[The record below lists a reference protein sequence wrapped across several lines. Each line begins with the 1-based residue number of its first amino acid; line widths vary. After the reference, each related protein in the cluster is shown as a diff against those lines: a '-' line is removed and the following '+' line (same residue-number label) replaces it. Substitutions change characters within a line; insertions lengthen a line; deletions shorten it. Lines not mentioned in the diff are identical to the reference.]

1 MNALLVRFGP
11 LIRRIL
17 ALLPDSVINRLL
29 GRRGWEDAELGVA
42 VPPQTPIR
50 LFVAPANSAGQ
61 GWAWARAVE
70 CELAGVGAVDLAI
83 RTAGSH
89 AFSFPAD
96 LLIPETV
103 YVFAAKWRAR
113 QHQALL
119 DFTHVLLE
127 SGRFAYGN
135 VPGTTPRDAAVA
147 LAAEGPR
154 IALLW
159 HGSDIRMPSRHVT
172 DEPDS
177 PFGPRGTYPAESTAV
192 LERNART
199 NLAFIESTDFPVFVS
214 TPDLL
219 SMAPRST
226 WLPVVVDAEAW
237 SRSGDRAPFDGG
249 ALPVVVHAPSNAGLK
264 GTEQIRPIM
273 QRLHDE
279 GLIEYRELSGIPSR
293 EMPAAYGAADIVLD
307 QFLIGGYGVAA
318 VEAMAAGRIV
328 IGHVGEASRREVRE
342 RTGSD
347 LPLIEARFDELEGV
361 VRGILADPES
371 YRASAAAGTAFVQAV
386 HDGRLSALAL
396 ADFLGARP
404 REGASA

>member
-1 MNALLVRFGP
+1 MTWLARWGPLVR
-11 LIRRIL
+11 RVL
-17 ALLPDSVINRLL
+17 ALLPDGLISRLL
-29 GRRGWEDAELGVA
+29 GRRGWSGTDLTVA
-42 VPPQTPIR
+42 VAPETPIR
-50 LFVAPANSAGQ
+50 LFVAPTNSAGQ

-70 CELAGVGAVDLAI
+70 RELRDVGAVDLAI

-96 LLIPETV
+96 LLIPETA
-103 YVFAAKWRAR
+103 YVFAAGWRAR
-113 QHQALL
+113 QHEALL
-119 DFTHVLLE
+119 GFTHVLLE
-127 SGRFAYGN
+127 SGRFVYGN

-159 HGSDIRMPSRHVT
+159 HGSDIRLPSRHAV

-177 PFGPRGTYPAESTAV
+177 PFGSRGTYPAQLTTV
-192 LERNART
+192 LERNARA
-199 NLAFIESTDFPVFVS
+199 NLALIDSTDFPVFVS

-219 SMAPRST
+219 AMTPRSV
-226 WLPVVVDAEAW
+226 WLPVVVDADAW
-237 SRSGDRAPFDGG
+237 SG
-249 ALPVVVHAPSNAGLK
+249 AGSREPLAGTARPVVVHAPSNAGLK
-264 GTEQIRPIM
+264 GTEQIRPSM

-328 IGHVGEASRREVRE
+328 IGHVGEDSRRQVRAT
-342 RTGSD
+342 TGWD
-347 LPLIEARFDELEGV
+347 LPVVEARFDELDAV
-361 VRGILADPES
+361 VRTILASPDE
-371 YRASAAAGTAFVQAV
+371 YRRRGAVGPDFVRAV
-386 HDGRLSALAL
+386 HTGRLSASVL
-396 ADFLGARP
+396 ADFLGASLT
-404 REGASA
+404 EEDSA